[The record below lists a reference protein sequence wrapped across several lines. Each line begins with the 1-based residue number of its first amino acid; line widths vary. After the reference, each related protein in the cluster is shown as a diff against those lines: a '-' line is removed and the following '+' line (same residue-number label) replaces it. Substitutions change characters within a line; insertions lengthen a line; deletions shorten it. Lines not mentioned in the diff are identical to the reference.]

1 MTTQGISLSG
11 AYYTYESP
19 TVAMLASL
27 TLPIILKAW
36 AEGVCVCVCVGGG
49 GGGGGGGRGG
59 V

>member
-19 TVAMLASL
+19 TVAMLA
-27 TLPIILKAW
+27 PIILKAW
-36 AEGVCVCVCVGGG
+36 AEGVCVCVGG